1 MSSKRIRLIAG
12 LVWRNTVKRRSTLWL
27 VGIFN
32 VLIFVAMLSGYRQME
47 YQQELVQKNSEE
59 VRQRWVDNP
68 DKHPHR
74 MAHYGYVAFRQK
86 FPLSFFDPGM
96 DSYVGNVVF
105 LEAHRQNT
113 VNFSTAS
120 LSDGLLRLGEIS
132 AGLILQLL
140 LPLLIFF
147 WGYDLISRER
157 ENGTLRMLLTQGV
170 SKSELI
176 FGKSVGLFLLSL
188 TVLLPA
194 VLLGFLLLPLNELSA
209 THPGVYL
216 HFGTLTLAYV
226 VYLFLLS
233 LLAVYISARSSS
245 SRAALIQLIG
255 CWLFFTLMLP
265 KVSQLAGQ
273 NLFPAPSK
281 IEFDT
286 AVEEELIRQGDSHN
300 PDDPHFKALKDSLL
314 AAYGIDSTQQLPFN
328 YSGYVMREGEKL
340 SAETFRRHQANLV
353 SIYQQQQ
360 QVVRLTALVNPYM
373 AVKNLSMALSGTDYA
388 AFHDFE
394 EQSEDFRY
402 RLAQAMNNLQIE
414 HISNR
419 VASSADKSAVISREH
434 WAEMPDFE
442 HRYAAFGLVLSREGI
457 SLVSLLIWLIGLPV
471 LVYLTATRI
480 KAF

>member
-1 MSSKRIRLIAG
+1 MSTKRIRLIAG
-12 LVWRNTVKRRSTLWL
+12 LVWRNTVKRGSTIWL
-27 VGIFN
+27 IGIFN
-32 VLIFVAMLSGYRQME
+32 VLIFVAMLSGYRYMDH
-47 YQQELVQKNSEE
+47 QQQLVQEKSEE
-59 VRQRWVDNP
+59 VRQRWIDNP

-132 AGLILQLL
+132 AGMILQLL

-170 SKSELI
+170 SKAELI
-176 FGKSVGLFLLSL
+176 FGKSLGLFMLSL

-194 VLLGFLLLPLNELSA
+194 VLLGFLLLPLNEMSA
-209 THPGVYL
+209 SNPQVYI
-216 HFGTLTLAYV
+216 HFGTLSLAYV
-226 VYLFLLS
+226 AYLFLLS
-233 LLAVYISARSSS
+233 LMAVFISARSSS
-245 SRAALIQLIG
+245 SRSALIQLIG
-255 CWLFFTLMLP
+255 CWLFFILMLP
-265 KVSQLAGQ
+265 KVSQLVGQ

-286 AVEEELIRQGDSHN
+286 AVEEELIRQGDSHD
-300 PDDPHFKALKDSLL
+300 PDDPYFKALKDSLL
-314 AAYGIDSTQQLPFN
+314 AAHGVDSTQQLPFN

-340 SAETFRRHQANLV
+340 SAETFRRHKAALTD
-353 SIYQQQQ
+353 IYRRQQRM
-360 QVVRLTALVNPYM
+360 VRLTALINPYM
-373 AVKNLSMALSGTDYA
+373 AVKNLSMALSGTDYS

-402 RLAQAMNNLQIE
+402 QLAQAMNNLQME
-414 HISNR
+414 HIGNH
-419 VASSADKSAVISREH
+419 VTSSSDKTAVISRDH
-434 WAEMPDFE
+434 WAAMPDFR
-442 HRYAAFGLVLSREGI
+442 HDFTRFRQVLGREWI
-457 SLVSLLIWLIGLPV
+457 STLSLCLWLIGLPL
-471 LVYLTATRI
+471 LVYLSATRI